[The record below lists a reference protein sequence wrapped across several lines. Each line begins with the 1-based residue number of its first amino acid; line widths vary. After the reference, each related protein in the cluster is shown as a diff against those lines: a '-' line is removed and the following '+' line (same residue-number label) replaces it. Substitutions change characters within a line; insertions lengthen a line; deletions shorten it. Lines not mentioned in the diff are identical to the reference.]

1 MNRAALTITFGLI
14 AVGLLRAENPHA
26 AEEAALRSQLTAYA
40 AARQIGDG
48 PAQALF
54 YAEDADEWGSG
65 AKEMSKGRAEIA
77 KTLTATPDP
86 NRRFRIEPVNYGFP
100 GKDVALVDALYYGN
114 APEPYG
120 HALYVM
126 VKREGKW
133 LIRSARMTRFPP
145 AAK

>member
-1 MNRAALTITFGLI
+1 MIALALITS
-14 AVGLLRAENPHA
+14 AWMRAEAPRSADQA
-26 AEEAALRSQLTAYA
+26 AIQAQLTAYA

-48 PAQALF
+48 AAQALF

-86 NRRFRIEPVNYGFP
+86 KRRFRLEPVNFGFP
-100 GKDVALVDALYYGN
+100 GNDVALVDALYFG
-114 APEPYG
+114 AASAPYG

-126 VKREGKW
+126 VKRDGKW

-145 AAK
+145 PAAK